1 MIVMPPV
8 EKLQKI
14 FAETRNIAVVGLSPK
29 ENRPSHQVA
38 RYLLEA
44 GYTVIPVNPGH
55 EQILGRK
62 CYPDLFSIEGP
73 VDVVNIFRRADQ
85 VEPIVR
91 DAVSIGARVVWM
103 QQGIVNEQAA
113 VLAEQAGLTV
123 IMDRCMKVDHMQF
136 AVSRGQ
142 RTEDSSHN
150 SESGT

>member
-1 MIVMPPV
+1 MIALPPV
-8 EKLQKI
+8 EKLRKI
-14 FAETRNIAVVGLSPK
+14 FAETKNIAVVGLSPK

-44 GYTVIPVNPGH
+44 GYRIIPVNPGQ
-55 EQILGRK
+55 EEILGRK
-62 CYPDLFSIEGP
+62 CYPDLLSIEER
-73 VDVVNIFRRADQ
+73 VDVVDIFRRADQ

-113 VLAEQAGLTV
+113 VLAENAGLTV

-136 AVSRGQ
+136 A
-142 RTEDSSHN
+142 
-150 SESGT
+150 GT